1 MGTGTL
7 LPVLMEVN
15 PTLVLMEVLP
25 QKEDPV
31 VEDPVEDVP
40 RKTKYVVMDPPQSL
54 METRALPLVL
64 MEASQ
69 SVQQMIVNM
78 VLLFAKA

>member
-1 MGTGTL
+1 METGAL

-15 PTLVLMEVLP
+15 PTLVLMEVLL
-25 QKEDPV
+25 QKEDLV
-31 VEDPVEDVP
+31 VEDPEDVL
-40 RKTKYVVMDPPQSL
+40 RKTKYVVMDPPQPL
-54 METRALPLVL
+54 METRALPHVL

-69 SVQQMIVNM
+69 SGQQMIVDM